1 MSAHRIQTLEE
12 LAKFYGWDGELA
24 RLLGT
29 LPRAIADQYVE
40 QAWSYDQDG
49 WRHML
54 PPLPA
59 SASVLCLDARFG
71 NTAAAFAEAGL
82 SVTVIHPCRYTA
94 QIIRHQLA
102 SMNFPD
108 VEVIHVS
115 PESVKLPFPAGRFD
129 AFICHDVVATLLA
142 NPTTASSPF
151 ARLSASLFGEVFRI
165 LKSGG
170 FAHFGAKN
178 PHGYARLLKRLRCPL
193 GTLSGASRLASLH
206 RLKRQARRAGF
217 RDFRAYPF
225 MVENDRVFEVIPPSG
240 YSSNKNSL
248 AVSERLKQIILGK
261 TGARYLAPA
270 YGLVCAKDC
279 ALAPPLQDFMQ
290 GLAAQKILS
299 RVSDNGP
306 GFKRYLSLP
315 GKAIV
320 TLEETANSTE
330 NIIVVI
336 PKVTRVLTWRRKEI
350 GIVNELRALSPFLA
364 ARLPRLYT
372 ECSVGG
378 VPCFAISEIPGMTVD
393 RGGRYLE
400 RLTQNAVDFLIR
412 FNQITAREIVI
423 DDGAFEKLFRAVAGQ
438 VTATYPDTR
447 PVMERIETHL
457 RRVVHGRN
465 MVTVWLHGDYK
476 LENLIFDK
484 NTLEI
489 NGIIDWEHSRQNNLP
504 WLDLMYLLLYNRIV
518 SEGRDFFDVYR
529 DVILPENHTDHEK
542 SLIAA
547 YAGAIPVTPD
557 MKTVLTCLFFLHHI
571 GFRYIY
577 IMRREGDRR
586 NIFTALDDIEKRLAR
601 LGA

>member
-1 MSAHRIQTLEE
+1 MSPHRIQTLEE
-12 LAKFYGWDGELA
+12 LAKFYGWDGELT
-24 RLLGT
+24 RLLGI

-82 SVTVIHPCRYTA
+82 SVTVIHPCRYTV

-115 PESVKLPFPAGRFD
+115 PESAKLPFPDGRFD
-129 AFICHDVVATLLA
+129 AFLYHDVVATLLA
-142 NPTTASSPF
+142 NSTTASSPF
-151 ARLSASLFGEVFRI
+151 ARLSASLFGEIFRV

-178 PHGYARLLKRLRCPL
+178 PHGYTRLLKRLRCPL
-193 GTLSGASRLASLH
+193 GTLSGASRLAPLR
-206 RLKRQARRAGF
+206 RLKSRTKRAGF
-217 RDFRAYPF
+217 QDFRLYPF
-225 MVENDRVFEVIPPSG
+225 MVENDRVSEVIPPSG
-240 YSSNKNSL
+240 YRSNKNSL
-248 AVSERLKQIILGK
+248 AASERLKQIILGK

-279 ALAPPLQDFMQ
+279 RLALPLQDFID
-290 GLAAQKILS
+290 GLVAQKILHRGANS
-299 RVSDNGP
+299 EP
-306 GFKRYLSLP
+306 GFQRYLSLP
-315 GKAIV
+315 GKAIITFGEAADSPGNV
-320 TLEETANSTE
+320 
-330 NIIVVI
+330 IVVI
-336 PKVTRVLTWRRKEI
+336 PKVARVLAWRRKEI
-350 GIVNELRALSPFLA
+350 GIVNELRALSPYLA

-372 ECSVGG
+372 ECSAGG
-378 VPCFAISEIPGMTVD
+378 TPCFAISEIPGMTVD
-393 RGGRYLE
+393 RGGHHLE

-423 DDGAFEKLFRAVAGQ
+423 DNDIFEKLFGAITSQVA
-438 VTATYPDTR
+438 ATYPDAR
-447 PVMERIETHL
+447 PAMERIEAHL
-457 RRVVHGRN
+457 HRVVHGRN
-465 MVTVWLHGDYK
+465 MATVWLHGDYK

-484 NTLEI
+484 KTLEI
-489 NGIIDWEHSRQNNLP
+489 NGIIDWEHSRRNNLP

-518 SEGRDFFDVYR
+518 SEGGDFFDVYR
-529 DVILPENHTDHEK
+529 DVILPENHSDHEK

-547 YAGAIPVTPD
+547 YAGALPVTPD

-601 LGA
+601 LIV